1 MPPLRSFPRAL
12 PLLAAAAAAFAP
24 GCRRQTET
32 AVAPPQV
39 LVASVVQSDQR
50 VLQEW
55 IGTTAG
61 FVDAE
66 IRAQVTGYVLR
77 QAYADGSA
85 VRKGELLF
93 EIDPRPFQAACDRV
107 RANFDKAE
115 LDLKREA
122 ELYATQ
128 AAARQGYDD
137 AVQARRAA
145 KAALEEAELNL
156 GFTRI
161 TSPVDG
167 IAGIA
172 LAQIGN
178 LVGPASGPLTTV
190 SQVDPI
196 KVYFSVTEQTFL
208 ALERRFPSREA
219 LREGLP
225 LELILSD
232 GTSYPLKGRFYAAD
246 RQVDPATGTLRIAAE
261 FPNPG
266 PLLRPGQ
273 YARVRAAVRLVSG
286 ALLVPQRAVSELQ
299 GSFQVA
305 TVGPDNR
312 VHIRPVRVGEREGS
326 WWIIDSGLKPG
337 ERVVAEGIDKVGEG
351 VEVVPLPF
359 TAKPPAD

>member
-1 MPPLRSFPRAL
+1 MPPIRSFPRAL
-12 PLLAAAAAAFAP
+12 SLLAAAAAAFAP

-32 AVAPPQV
+32 VSTPPQV

-55 IGTTAG
+55 IGTTDG
-61 FVDAE
+61 FVNAE

-219 LREGLP
+219 MREGLP

-246 RQVDPATGTLRIAAE
+246 RQIDAATGTLRIAAE
-261 FPNPG
+261 FSNPG
-266 PLLRPGQ
+266 LLLRPGQ

-312 VHIRPVRVGEREGS
+312 VHICAVRVGEREGS